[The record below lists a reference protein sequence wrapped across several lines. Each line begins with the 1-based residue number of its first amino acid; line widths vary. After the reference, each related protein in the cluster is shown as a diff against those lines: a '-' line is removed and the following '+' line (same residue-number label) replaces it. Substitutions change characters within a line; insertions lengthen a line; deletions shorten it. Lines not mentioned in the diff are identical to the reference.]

1 MKKILAS
8 AAAAALA
15 VSAMSDAAFA
25 LDVEGAPKTMEAAW
39 GSQWCQFSLG
49 EEAPKEDYLGYTV
62 TFTVTSECEYDED
75 NNMVAKVYSAGKDA
89 EGNAVDLVVIMAEE
103 GKTEYTGS
111 FTISEDNIDVL
122 WQDWNAVAF
131 QFQCGHLAPVELVS
145 AAAEKAGDPSVTE
158 PEATEPEATQPEAT
172 QPEATEPAA
181 TEPEVTVPVITSA
194 EVTTGIA
201 GNVGGNT
208 DTNDKNKPTGFIV
221 AVVPAA
227 LAAAAAVIAKK
238 RK

>member
-1 MKKILAS
+1 MKKILAG

-15 VSAMSDAAFA
+15 VSAMSGAAFA
-25 LDVEGAPKTMEAAW
+25 VEVEGAPKTMDTAW

-49 EEAPKEDYLGYTV
+49 EEAPKEDYFGYTV
-62 TFTVTSECEYDED
+62 TFTVKSDCDYDDD
-75 NNMVAKVYSAGKDA
+75 NNMVAKVYSPNKDA
-89 EGNAVDLVVIMAEE
+89 EGNVVDLLVIMAEE

-111 FTISEDNIDVL
+111 FTISEDNIDAV
-122 WQDWNAVAF
+122 WQTWNAVAF
-131 QFQCGHLAPVELVS
+131 QFQCGHLAPVELE
-145 AAAEKAGDPSVTE
+145 AIAAEKAADPAVTE
-158 PEATEPEATQPEAT
+158 PEATEPEATE
-172 QPEATEPAA
+172 PEATEPVT
-181 TEPEVTVPVITSA
+181 TEPVVTAPVTTSA

-208 DTNDKNKPTGFIV
+208 DTNDKNKPTGLAI

-227 LAAAAAVIAKK
+227 LAGAAAVIAKK

>member
-8 AAAAALA
+8 AAAGALA
-15 VSAMSDAAFA
+15 GLAMSAAAFA
-25 LDVEGAPKTMEAAW
+25 VEVEGAPKTMETAW

-49 EEAPKEDYLGYTV
+49 EDAPKEDYIGYTV
-62 TFTVTSECEYDED
+62 TFTVKSDCEYDED
-75 NNMVAKVYSAGKDA
+75 NDMVAKVYSAGKDA
-89 EGNAVDLVVIMAEE
+89 EGNAVDLLVMMAEE

-111 FTISEDNIDVL
+111 FTISDANIDVL

-131 QFQCGHLAPVELVS
+131 QFQCGHLAPVELT
-145 AAAEKAGDPSVTE
+145 AIAAEKAAAPGETQ

-172 QPEATEPAA
+172 EPVTTEPEATAP
-181 TEPEVTVPVITSA
+181 VTTSA
-194 EVTTGIA
+194 EVTTTGIA

-208 DTNDKNKPTGFIV
+208 DANDKNKPTGLVI

>member
-1 MKKILAS
+1 MKKIFAS

-15 VSAMSDAAFA
+15 VCAMSAAAFA
-25 LDVEGAPKTMEAAW
+25 VEVEGAPKTMDTAW

-49 EEAPKEDYLGYTV
+49 EEAPKEDYIGYKV
-62 TFTVTSECEYDED
+62 TFTVKSECEYDED
-75 NNMVAKVYSAGKDA
+75 NDMVAKVYSSGKDA
-89 EGNAVDLVVIMAEE
+89 EGNAVDLLVMMAEE
-103 GKTEYTGS
+103 GKTDYTGS

-131 QFQCGHLAPVELVS
+131 QFQCGHLAPVELLS
-145 AAAEKAGDPSVTE
+145 ITAEKAADPAE
-158 PEATEPEATQPEAT
+158 TQPEAT
-172 QPEATEPAA
+172 QPEATEPVT
-181 TEPEVTVPVITSA
+181 TEPEVTAPVTTSA
-194 EVTTGIA
+194 EVTTTGIA

-208 DTNDKNKPTGFIV
+208 DTNDKNKPTGLVI